1 MNIATRVLLELQETT
16 LLAARAARGLFKRP
30 RYIPESIAQM
40 DAIGVGSLTIII
52 LTGFFTGGVLTL
64 QTYPTLKYYGAQGQT
79 GYLVALS
86 LIRELGPVL
95 TALMVTGRVG
105 SAIAAELG
113 SMSVSQQID
122 AMRALGTDPVRKLV
136 TPRIIALLITLPLLT
151 VIGDVV
157 GIVGGWSVAGGLYG
171 MSSDMFFSSVR
182 DGISTD
188 DIIGG
193 IIKPMV
199 FMASTDI
206 EINPT
211 TLPPSYD
218 GQVSED
224 AAEST
229 FAEVD
234 DRERAIPAIE
244 FRDVHLSFDERK
256 VLNGL
261 TFKVMKGETK
271 IILGGSG
278 CGKSTTIKL
287 VLGLLKPDSGQI
299 LVDGEDIT
307 NYTEL
312 EMMRVRK
319 KIGMVFQEGALFDSL
334 SVYDNVAFRL
344 HEQGVPEEE
353 VEPEVRRMLRFVNLE
368 DAIDKMP
375 IELSGGMRRRVGI
388 ARALVGDPKIVMFDE
403 PTAGL
408 DPPTARTIC
417 ELAMKLRDLE
427 DVSSIFVT
435 HEMNNL
441 EYLSS
446 EYAVV
451 NDAGDVVFEL
461 EGERLCLI
469 NTKVLMLRDG
479 QPIFSG
485 TDEALKKAEDPY
497 IQKFLRGH

>member
-1 MNIATRVLLELQETT
+1 
-16 LLAARAARGLFKRP
+16 
-30 RYIPESIAQM
+30 
-40 DAIGVGSLTIII
+40 
-52 LTGFFTGGVLTL
+52 
-64 QTYPTLKYYGAQGQT
+64 
-79 GYLVALS
+79 
-86 LIRELGPVL
+86 
-95 TALMVTGRVG
+95 
-105 SAIAAELG
+105 
-113 SMSVSQQID
+113 
-122 AMRALGTDPVRKLV
+122 
-136 TPRIIALLITLPLLT
+136 
-151 VIGDVV
+151 
-157 GIVGGWSVAGGLYG
+157 
-171 MSSDMFFSSVR
+171 
-182 DGISTD
+182 
-188 DIIGG
+188 
-193 IIKPMV
+193 
-199 FMASTDI
+199 MASTI
-206 EINPT
+206 EIPQ
-211 TLPPSYD
+211 PAPSPSRD
-218 GQVSED
+218 GQVSEQ

-229 FAEVD
+229 FQEMD
-234 DRERAIPAIE
+234 DRDRAIPAIE
-244 FRDVHLSFDERK
+244 FRDVHLAFDDLK
-256 VLNGL
+256 VLDGL
-261 TFKVMKGETK
+261 SFKVMKGETK

-278 CGKSTTIKL
+278 GGKSTIIKL

-307 NYTEL
+307 NYSEP

-353 VEPEVRRMLRFVNLE
+353 VAQEVRRMLRFVDLE

-388 ARALVGDPKIVMFDE
+388 ARALIGDPKIVMFDE

-441 EYLSS
+441 DYICS

-451 NDAGDVVFEL
+451 NDAGEVTFEK

-469 NTKVLMLRDG
+469 NSKVLMMRKG
-479 QPIFSG
+479 RVIFSG
-485 TDEALKKAEDPY
+485 TDETLRKAEDPY
-497 IQKFLRGH
+497 IQRFLRGH